1 MNQLKIRG
9 IGSRNDFAPLHQAMN
24 RLIQDAAW
32 APFNAGAAADLP
44 WRPAADA
51 QETDEAVLLT
61 LALPGVEAEAVE
73 VSFEKG
79 SLIVSGQ
86 LPQRDAERR
95 WVLSELPAGRFER
108 RFSLKTPID
117 AERIEAKVSG
127 GLLTLTLPKSEQVK
141 PRKIAVTAG

>member
-9 IGSRNDFAPLHQAMN
+9 IGRNGDFAPLHQAMN
-24 RLIQDAAW
+24 RLIQDVAW
-32 APFNAGAAADLP
+32 APFATGAEEALP

-51 QETDEAVLLT
+51 WETDDAVCLT
-61 LALPGVEAEAVE
+61 LAVPGVDPEALE
-73 VSFEKG
+73 VNFENG
-79 SLIVSGQ
+79 SLTVSGQ

-95 WVLSELPAGRFER
+95 WVLGELPQGRFER

-117 AERIEAKVSG
+117 AEAIEARVSA
-127 GLLTLTLPKSEQVK
+127 GLLTLTLPKSDLVK